1 MQVLERQGQLEG
13 KRYVMVGHWTEEEEK
28 AGRRQRYQLGDASG
42 RDQQT
47 EMLHEDVPTV
57 K

>member
-1 MQVLERQGQLEG
+1 MKVLERQGQLEG
-13 KRYVMVGHWTEEEEK
+13 KRYLMVGHRTEEEEK
-28 AGRRQRYQLGDASG
+28 AGRRKRYQLGDASG

-47 EMLHEDVPTV
+47 QMLHEDVPIV